1 MTPVWCQAQGM
12 MTMSRKRKKA
22 KVTLA
27 GNTGPVEI
35 DNPFYAPGS
44 PRHVPRRIH
53 AVRSLRDDPLAR
65 LHDRRQISDSEFR
78 AGRDFQKL
86 LEHAELGRMR
96 TNDPSREPVD
106 GGIGV
111 SDGLNDREIRAFR
124 QLASLWPILG
134 KDGSAILR
142 AFLGE
147 RQFLAAIAG
156 ARGLDADQPTLRYLG
171 RRVRECLATL
181 ATEFGY
187 G

>member
-1 MTPVWCQAQGM
+1 
-12 MTMSRKRKKA
+12 MSRKRRKT

-27 GNTGPVEI
+27 GDTASVEI
-35 DNPFYAPGS
+35 DNPFYMPGS
-44 PRHVPRRIH
+44 PRQVPRRIH

-86 LEHAELGRMR
+86 LEEAELGRMR

-106 GGIGV
+106 GGVGFSDGV
-111 SDGLNDREIRAFR
+111 SDRELRAFR
-124 QLASLWPILG
+124 QLARLWPILG

-142 AFLGE
+142 AFLAE
-147 RQFLAAIAG
+147 RQFLAAIAA
-156 ARGLDADQPTLRYLG
+156 ARGLGGDQQTLRYLG

>member
-1 MTPVWCQAQGM
+1 MTPVWRQAQGM

-96 TNDPSREPVD
+96 TPRDQAPAGPQAPPGNRSAAAWGSGTGSTTVRYALSGNSP
-106 GGIGV
+106 
-111 SDGLNDREIRAFR
+111 
-124 QLASLWPILG
+124 ASG
-134 KDGSAILR
+134 RSSAR
-142 AFLGE
+142 
-147 RQFLAAIAG
+147 
-156 ARGLDADQPTLRYLG
+156 
-171 RRVRECLATL
+171 
-181 ATEFGY
+181 
-187 G
+187 